1 MNGISFK
8 CTSGDTLAT
17 AGLWGPWGN
26 WYKCPGGFSGAK
38 FKNEEIQVCFY
49 LLLYAII
56 ITLHNLLKNMLH
68 FLYTICFVSDLTFWI
83 FSEISEKICLYK
95 AK

>member
-17 AGLWGPWGN
+17 AGMWGPWGN

-49 LLLYAII
+49 L
-56 ITLHNLLKNMLH
+56 
-68 FLYTICFVSDLTFWI
+68 
-83 FSEISEKICLYK
+83 
-95 AK
+95 